1 MSKNIVGSPFHCEPK
16 IVTHEVIQDD
26 PLDDLQVLVH
36 LCKFIGSESSS
47 RELNLSLLGID

>member
-1 MSKNIVGSPFHCEPK
+1 MSKNIVGSPLHCEPK